1 VTNENE
7 NLQNLLV
14 AGLHNLRPPIIQSDS
29 VPPVTTPG
37 TSLIDQ
43 LLGQLALAVNQSDE
57 SDNAKVLAGWEDQ
70 NRILAAAI
78 NEAIQ
83 QEEPRTE

>member
-1 VTNENE
+1 
-7 NLQNLLV
+7 
-14 AGLHNLRPPIIQSDS
+14 

-37 TSLIDQ
+37 TSHIDQ
-43 LLGQLALAVNQSDE
+43 LLGQLAHAVNQSDE
-57 SDNAKVLAGWEDQ
+57 SDNAKALAGWEDQ

-83 QEEPRTE
+83 QDEPPAENF